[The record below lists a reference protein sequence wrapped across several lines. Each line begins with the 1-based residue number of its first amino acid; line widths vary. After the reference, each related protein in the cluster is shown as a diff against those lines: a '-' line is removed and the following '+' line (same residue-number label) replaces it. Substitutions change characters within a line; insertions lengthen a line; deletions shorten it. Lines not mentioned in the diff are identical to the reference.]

1 MPQISLLA
9 IAPHFSQGL
18 PALPFQEHPALTLPC
33 GPVPVPTPQEVTTV
47 QPATSAYGQPAP
59 VQPATIAY
67 GQPVQPA
74 TTAYG
79 QPVQPA
85 TNPMAYLASVVSY
98 AIVDRL
104 TSRRRR

>member
-18 PALPFQEHPALTLPC
+18 PALTLPC

-47 QPATSAYGQPAP
+47 QPATSAYGQPA
-59 VQPATIAY
+59 
-67 GQPVQPA
+67 PVQPA